1 MLFSSGVQCCFQVVF
16 NVVFKWCSLL
26 FSSGVQCCF
35 QVVFN
40 VVVEVAV
47 NKTRIGLRIGS
58 DRVPYRIGLESSLSV
73 QNHYFEKSC
82 SNNDTGGS
90 EFFFRVACV
99 TNKKNRFS
107 YITRLKIH
115 HQIENYRKDG
125 LRMPVKCLESW

>member
-1 MLFSSGVQCCFQVVF
+1 MIAVGTVGNTRSTVPVDSVA
-16 NVVFKWCSLL
+16 
-26 FSSGVQCCF
+26 CF

-47 NKTRIGLRIGS
+47 TKTRIRLRIGS
-58 DRVPYRIGLESSLSV
+58 YRIPDRIGLESSLLV

-82 SNNDTGGS
+82 SNNHTGGS
-90 EFFFRVACV
+90 DFFFRAACV

-115 HQIENYRKDG
+115 HQIENHREDV
-125 LRMPVKCLESW
+125 LRMLVKCLESW